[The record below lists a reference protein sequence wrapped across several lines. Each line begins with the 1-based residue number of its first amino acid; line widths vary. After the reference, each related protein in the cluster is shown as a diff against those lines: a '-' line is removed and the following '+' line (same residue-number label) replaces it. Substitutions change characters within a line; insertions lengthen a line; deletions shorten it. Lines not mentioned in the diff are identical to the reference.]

1 MTHISFCAMLQG
13 KEITQEYTDF
23 ITPTPQLEDDGSLY
37 N

>member
-23 ITPTPQLEDDGSLY
+23 ITSTPQLEDDGSLY